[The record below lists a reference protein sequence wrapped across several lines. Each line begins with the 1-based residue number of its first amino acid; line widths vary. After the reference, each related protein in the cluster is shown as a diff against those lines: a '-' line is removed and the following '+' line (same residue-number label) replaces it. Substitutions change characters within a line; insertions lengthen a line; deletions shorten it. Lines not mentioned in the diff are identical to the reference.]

1 MARLGGEVT
10 SALGDGRALCVRDM
24 RARDARPLASLLDA
38 VAAEPRP
45 ALLMLPW
52 QFGPG
57 VWRKRITEAL
67 TEPGCLQ
74 LSACVGAELAG
85 NLGLR
90 PDGHPCSG
98 HVASLGMSV
107 AAAFR
112 GLGVGGGLLEA
123 AAAWAAARGVVKLAL
138 GAFPENVRAVTFYE
152 RHGFVR
158 EGLRRAQFVRA
169 GQYHEEVLMTRFLT
183 PVP

>member
-1 MARLGGEVT
+1 MAKLGGDVT
-10 SALGDGRALCVRDM
+10 SVLRDGRALCVRDA
-24 RARDARPLASLLDA
+24 RPRDARPLASLLDA
-38 VAAEPRP
+38 VAAEPQP
-45 ALLMLPW
+45 ALLMLPG
-52 QFGPG
+52 QFGAG

-67 TEPGCLQ
+67 TDPGCLL
-74 LSACVGAELAG
+74 LSACVGDELAG

-98 HVASLGMSV
+98 HVAMLGMSV

-112 GLGVGGGLLEA
+112 GVGVGGALLETA
-123 AAAWAAARGVVKLAL
+123 ATWAAARGVVKLTL
-138 GAFPENVRAVTFYE
+138 GVFPQNGRAVAFYA

-158 EGLRRAQFVRA
+158 EGLRRAQYVRA
-169 GQYHEEVLMTRFLT
+169 GKYHDEVLMTRFLT